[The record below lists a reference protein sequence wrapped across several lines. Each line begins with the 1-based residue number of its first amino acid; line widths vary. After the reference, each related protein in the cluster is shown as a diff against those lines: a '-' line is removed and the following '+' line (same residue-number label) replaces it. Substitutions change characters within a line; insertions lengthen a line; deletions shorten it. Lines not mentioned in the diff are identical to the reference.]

1 MFPVILHKLH
11 RVLSWQCLLVSFR
24 VTGSVTEGRGEPG
37 QSTFSGT
44 CSGTRQTAGQRQL
57 GTVMFLAGVFAA
69 FLAVSEQLPLSAA
82 GLVLVVGF
90 VGFFFSFPPPP
101 SCPRL
106 P

>member
-11 RVLSWQCLLVSFR
+11 RVLTWLCLLVSFR
-24 VTGSVTEGRGEPG
+24 VIWSVTEGRREPDE
-37 QSTFSGT
+37 SMFSGT

-57 GTVMFLAGVFAA
+57 GAVVFLAGVFAA
-69 FLAVSEQLPLSAA
+69 FIAVSEQLPLSAA
-82 GLVLVVGF
+82 DI
-90 VGFFFSFPPPP
+90 FFSFPPPP